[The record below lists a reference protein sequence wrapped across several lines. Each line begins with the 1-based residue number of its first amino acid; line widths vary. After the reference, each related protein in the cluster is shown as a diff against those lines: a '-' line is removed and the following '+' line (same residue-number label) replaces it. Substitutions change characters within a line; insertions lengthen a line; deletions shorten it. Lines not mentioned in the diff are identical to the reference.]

1 MFLQC
6 STFPAPRVCDNM
18 KALNKIRTPH
28 KGTSLSK
35 KIIFSLL
42 AALLGLAL
50 GVFSK
55 FLDCTPSSAMPKIV
69 DDFDIRNFFGRIA
82 IWAFIALIISV
93 FSKTPLRAAINT
105 LCFFAGMLTGYCFYS
120 YFVAGFMPDRS
131 YLMIWVTFAI
141 ISTLLAVL
149 CWYAK
154 GYGTVSIIL
163 SALIIAYFILQAFS
177 FAGDFSYFGISYQG
191 LEIILL
197 IASIAVLYKKPKQ
210 TIISV
215 IAAIFISYFIVLLP
229 FSIPF
234 IQYLL
239 YNF

>member
-1 MFLQC
+1 
-6 STFPAPRVCDNM
+6 M
-18 KALNKIRTPH
+18 KFLNKIRTPH

-42 AALLGLAL
+42 AALLGFAL

-55 FLDCTPSSAMPKIV
+55 FLDCTPSNAMPKIV
-69 DDFDIRNFFGRIA
+69 VDFDISNFFGRIA
-82 IWAFIALIISV
+82 IWAFIALVISV
-93 FSKTPLRAAINT
+93 FSKTPLRAAINAP
-105 LCFFAGMLTGYCFYS
+105 CFFAGMMIGYCLYS

-131 YLMIWVTFAI
+131 YLMIWVTFTV
-141 ISTLLAVL
+141 ISPILAVL

-154 GYGTVSIIL
+154 GYGTVAIIL
-163 SALIIAYFILQAFS
+163 SALIISYFILQAFS
-177 FAGDFSYFGISYQG
+177 FAGDFSYFNISYQG

-197 IASIAVLYKKPKQ
+197 AASIAVLYRKPKQ

-215 IAAIFISYFIVLLP
+215 ALAIFISYFIVLLP

-234 IQYLL
+234 V
-239 YNF
+239 